1 MTDDADAEETAD
13 PERDPAESDATDGD
27 PSDGTSDAA
36 GADGE
41 DPDAAV
47 EDGGVDDAED
57 GSGDDGADDA
67 EMNGAYD
74 DTVPN
79 VELGLYQLSVRVS
92 GRSDDD
98 LKTVEDSAKRLMDYL
113 IDRAEELEERPDDRG
128 LS

>member
-1 MTDDADAEETAD
+1 MTDDADADEVVD
-13 PERDPAESDATDGD
+13 PEGESETDEEGPAADGD
-27 PSDGTSDAA
+27 A
-36 GADGE
+36 
-41 DPDAAV
+41 
-47 EDGGVDDAED
+47 DAEPVD
-57 GSGDDGADDA
+57 ADDEEDA
-67 EMNGAYD
+67 DLNNGYD

-113 IDRAEELEERPDDRG
+113 IDRAAELEERPDDRG

>member
-1 MTDDADAEETAD
+1 MTDDADADEVVDPDGESETGEKAPAAD
-13 PERDPAESDATDGD
+13 ADA
-27 PSDGTSDAA
+27 DADTEPV
-36 GADGE
+36 DGE
-41 DPDAAV
+41 D
-47 EDGGVDDAED
+47 EAE
-57 GSGDDGADDA
+57 ADLN
-67 EMNGAYD
+67 NGYD

-113 IDRAEELEERPDDRG
+113 IDRAAELEERPDDRG

>member
-1 MTDDADAEETAD
+1 MTDDADADEVVEPDGESEADEEAPAADGDTDAD
-13 PERDPAESDATDGD
+13 P
-27 PSDGTSDAA
+27 
-36 GADGE
+36 
-41 DPDAAV
+41 V
-47 EDGGVDDAED
+47 DGGDAED
-57 GSGDDGADDA
+57 ADVN
-67 EMNGAYD
+67 NGYD